1 LSGSPA
7 PWFLA
12 RVKKLSAALFVVGLF
27 VGVVLMI
34 ARSAKPATPPPA
46 ASAEA
51 IAPVP
56 VVEPVALLEAW
67 GKGLPRAG
75 QWRHGFVVVDFDGDG
90 QLDIVH
96 GPARKSP
103 TRVPQIFAGD
113 GKGNFTLLTRY
124 TFPSV
129 AFEYG
134 DVAVADFDGDAA
146 LDIALASHL
155 QGIAVLL
162 RRGDGFETTGYEL
175 GLVHDTSKEAKRPA
189 PKNPVMKGFSSR
201 AIAALDWNLDGRMD
215 LIAESDGPRPFEAIQ
230 GKPQPRPSLAVL
242 LGTPAGFEPLFPATD
257 VPGHGDSLVIA
268 ELDPAPGLEV
278 LAAANVVGSKN
289 LMYRSTD
296 AGLVLGEL
304 PGAPDGRVVRVV
316 AALPPR
322 DGQTQVL
329 LGGLASGERGLAGSL
344 DLVTIGAPSGA
355 GSSIPLFHGE
365 PQRAVTA
372 IGVGDLEGDGRADVM
387 FGDEQ
392 GLLRVLA
399 SKNGSLD
406 QIGQVPAPSQLVG
419 CAVYGIVFSNLDG
432 QPGDEIVVSYAGDDG
447 ACASSGAIEVY
458 RRAAK

>member
-1 LSGSPA
+1 M
-7 PWFLA
+7 
-12 RVKKLSAALFVVGLF
+12 KKTVAALLVLGLF
-27 VGVVLMI
+27 VSVALMI
-34 ARSAKPATPPPA
+34 ARSAKPADPPPA
-46 ASAEA
+46 ASAEVA
-51 IAPVP
+51 EVP
-56 VVEPVALLEAW
+56 PPEPVAPLERW

-124 TFPSV
+124 TFPMI
-129 AFEYG
+129 AFDYG

-162 RRGDGFETTGYEL
+162 RRGDTFETTGYDV
-175 GLVHDTSKEAKRPA
+175 GLIHDTSKEGKRPA
-189 PKNPVMKGFSSR
+189 PINPVMKSFSSR
-201 AIAALDWNLDGRMD
+201 AITALDWNADGRMD
-215 LIAESDGPRPFEAIQ
+215 LIAECDGPRPFEAIT
-230 GKPQPRPSLAVL
+230 GTPQARPCLAVL
-242 LGTPAGFEPLFPATD
+242 LGKPGGFEPLFPATSM
-257 VPGHGDSLVIA
+257 PGHGDSFVIA

-289 LMYRSTD
+289 LMYRNTD

-316 AALPPR
+316 AALPPQ
-322 DGQTQVL
+322 DGRTRVL
-329 LGGLASGERGLAGSL
+329 LGGLASGKQGLEGSL
-344 DLVTIGAPSGA
+344 DLVNIGANSGDA
-355 GSSIPLFHGE
+355 SSIQLFHGE

-372 IGVGDLEGDGRADVM
+372 IGAGDLEGDGKADVI

-392 GLLRVLA
+392 GMLRVLT
-399 SKNGSLD
+399 SENGSLA
-406 QIGQVPAPSQLVG
+406 QTGQVPAPTQLAG
-419 CAVYGIVFSNLDG
+419 CAVYAIAFSNLDG
-432 QPGDEIVVSYAGDDG
+432 DPGDEVVVSYAGDDG
-447 ACASSGAIEVY
+447 ACASSGGIELY